1 MKIMTVVGTRPELIK
16 MTCCIRQFDRFF
28 EHILVHTGQNYDYEL
43 IKYFSGFRYKRT
55 GLFFELYT
63 ESPARA
69 IGDIIAKTDM
79 IIKDLKP
86 DAFVVYGDTNSC
98 LLLVLSGIRFQFF
111 ILRQGIDVLIPAFQ
125 KR

>member
-43 IKYFSGFRYKRT
+43 NQI
-55 GLFFELYT
+55 FFQDLGIREPDHFLNCDT

-86 DAFVVYGDTNSC
+86 ATYNP
-98 LLLVLSGIRFQFF
+98 
-111 ILRQGIDVLIPAFQ
+111 RQISTKQYKDLKESIKLIDD
-125 KR
+125 